1 MAYNILNALFF
12 AVQYNFVS
20 KTEKYFGRAR
30 NEDIVSFTIFIMTY
44 SRIERALLLN
54 VGDVLINLDSI

>member
-1 MAYNILNALFF
+1 MAYILNALFF
-12 AVQYNFVS
+12 AVHNNFVS

-30 NEDIVSFTIFIMTY
+30 NEEIVSFTLFTMTY

-54 VGDVLINLDSI
+54 VGDVLMNLVSI